1 MPAPGGDFLARM
13 LIGSDKMDEIDHRQQ
28 AAARA
33 WKAAG
38 RELKAKK
45 QNAAAHTPSESRYTT
60 EDYEESPP
68 PQRRGTIGY
77 RGGGIRGGELARRD
91 TERERQTTR
100 AGAGG
105 QAQRLMD
112 DFYGVG
118 EAAAPSSHRSTRQ
131 GEDGPAGKFSQQV
144 RSSSHKHSHKHGG
157 PSHGRD
163 AGLSRSKS
171 TRHAGNTHPSATGKS
186 HTTTAYGEED
196 YEEKYEHGK
205 KLVEVV
211 PRISNQSE
219 TPRDELRRSG
229 ASRKSTQNKP
239 AFPTW

>member
-13 LIGSDKMDEIDHRQQ
+13 FLGSDKVDEIDYRQQ

-38 RELKAKK
+38 REFKAKN
-45 QNAAAHTPSESRYTT
+45 NAGAPTPSESRYTT
-60 EDYEESPP
+60 KDYEESPP

-77 RGGGIRGGELARRD
+77 GGGGIRGGELVRRD

-105 QAQRLMD
+105 QAQRLMED
-112 DFYGVG
+112 IYGVG

-131 GEDGPAGKFSQQV
+131 GEEGPAGKFSQQV
-144 RSSSHKHSHKHGG
+144 RSSSNKHSHKHGG
-157 PSHGRD
+157 RSHGRD
-163 AGLSRSKS
+163 AGPSRSKS

-186 HTTTAYGEED
+186 HATTAYGEED
-196 YEEKYEHGK
+196 YKEEYDHRKR
-205 KLVEVV
+205 LVEVV
-211 PRISNQSE
+211 PRISNKSE
-219 TPRDELRRSG
+219 TPRDELRRPG
-229 ASRKSTQNKP
+229 ASRKSTQKNP